1 MSEWPIVRLGD
12 LAASS
17 RNALVGGPFGSN
29 LTTRDF
35 VASGVPVIQGKNM
48 GGRWVT
54 GDFVFV
60 GPEKAAS
67 LSANI
72 ARPGDVIFTQRGTLG
87 QVSVVPVDGPEIYV
101 VSQSQMKLS
110 VDRSVADPMFVYYVF
125 TSAVQKQYM
134 VQQAIRTGVPHT
146 NLGILREATLRL
158 PPIVEQRAI
167 ADILGALDDR
177 IESNRRVAL
186 FARACIDGLTF
197 ALRDLP
203 LTALSSLAAVSRD
216 VIDPA
221 TLTTGSVEH
230 FSIPAFDVETMPERT
245 APSSIRSGKFAILG
259 PRVLVSRLN
268 PGTPRVWYAVPS
280 TGTGLGSTEFLVLD
294 HPMHDSLAQIWLAV
308 TGEPFTHEMQRRAT
322 GTSGSHQR
330 VGPADAMAIEVP
342 DTRLTDERVLAEA
355 DALLRLAHQ
364 ARVESQALGALRD
377 ALRPELL
384 SGRLRVPEARE
395 QVEAVV

>member
-1 MSEWPIVRLGD
+1 MPNLNTGI
-12 LAASS
+12 LA
-17 RNALVGGPFGSN
+17 
-29 LTTRDF
+29 
-35 VASGVPVIQGKNM
+35 GVPV
-48 GGRWVT
+48 V
-54 GDFVFV
+54 
-60 GPEKAAS
+60 
-67 LSANI
+67 
-72 ARPGDVIFTQRGTLG
+72 
-87 QVSVVPVDGPEIYV
+87 
-101 VSQSQMKLS
+101 
-110 VDRSVADPMFVYYVF
+110 
-125 TSAVQKQYM
+125 
-134 VQQAIRTGVPHT
+134 
-146 NLGILREATLRL
+146 L
-158 PPIVEQRAI
+158 PPLEEQRAI
-167 ADILGALDDR
+167 ADTLDALDDK

-186 FARACIDGLTF
+186 CARACIDGLTF

-230 FSIPAFDVETMPERT
+230 FSIPAFDVEIMPERT

-377 ALRPELL
+377 ALLPELL